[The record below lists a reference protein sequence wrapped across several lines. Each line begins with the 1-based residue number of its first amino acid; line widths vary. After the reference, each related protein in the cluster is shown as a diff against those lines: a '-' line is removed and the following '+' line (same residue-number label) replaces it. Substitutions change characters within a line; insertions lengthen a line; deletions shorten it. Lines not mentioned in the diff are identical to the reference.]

1 MLAFYDHEESE
12 FYGLCVEEL
21 LTRRPAIRHVHE
33 FGAGSGQAMVSAIQ
47 RIDFQGRMRG
57 FELDE
62 TSAAS
67 ARELIHRTGLTGRY
81 EVRHGDF
88 FTGLHPWEKR
98 RCVVANPPYL
108 PHPEERPAFPHLSGG
123 HSGAA
128 ISKRI
133 LSAGF
138 DTVLMMISSYAD
150 PCSVLEHARD
160 CGYTLTSWM
169 VLPLRMGEFS
179 RRPHVRSR
187 IDAMSQAGTAFVDGE
202 RYLLAGGVWDR
213 AGGVSGDQSAVLSRV
228 MSRFGVADRQPV
240 S

>member
-21 LTRRPAIRHVHE
+21 LTCRPAMRHVHE
-33 FGAGSGQAMVSAIQ
+33 FGAGSGRAMVSTIQ

-67 ARELIHRTGLTGRY
+67 ARELIHQTGLTGRY

-88 FTGLHPWEKR
+88 FAGIHPGEKR

-123 HSGAA
+123 HTGAG

-150 PCSVLEHARD
+150 PCSVLAHARA

-169 VLPLRMGEFS
+169 VLPLRMGAFS
-179 RRPHVRSR
+179 RRPHVRRR
-187 IDAMSQAGTAFVDGE
+187 IEAMSRAGTAFVAGE

-213 AGGVSGDQSAVLSRV
+213 TGGGDQSAVLSRV
-228 MSRFGVADRQPV
+228 MSRFGV